1 MNTSNFEWPVDKKP
15 LYSLLSIR
23 LRGLI
28 DGIPHQIWQM
38 HQPFSVMRF

>member
-28 DGIPHQIWQM
+28 DEIWQM
-38 HQPFSVMRF
+38 HRPFSVMRF